1 VLVKLIHRPTEG
13 PEEWKQFLAEPDKH
27 WKPGYS
33 AHCLACCW
41 EGADGLPV
49 AVRDVFRMNER
60 LRDFEPLLAIP
71 EAKVELPGGGWS
83 SQTDLWLL
91 GRVSDGLV
99 SVAVEGKVAETFGP
113 ALDEWQ
119 TACSAGKAER
129 RAFLLDV
136 LRLQSPDGRLRYQLL
151 HRTASAI
158 LLARRFHARHAVM
171 AVHSFSDS
179 AIGFDDYQAFASAL
193 GAAGVAGRVTAV
205 PGHTS
210 PTLSLGWVQDKKPYA

>member
-1 VLVKLIHRPTEG
+1 MKLIHRPTEG
-13 PEEWKQFLAEPDKH
+13 PDEWKQFLAEPDKH

-49 AVRDVFRMNER
+49 AVRDVLRTSEK

-71 EAKVELPGGGWS
+71 EVKVDLPGGARS

-99 SVAVEGKVAETFGP
+99 SVAVEGKVAESFGP
-113 ALDEWQ
+113 ALEEWQ
-119 TACSAGKAER
+119 ADASAGKAER
-129 RAFLLDV
+129 LAFLLNV
-136 LRLQSPDGRLRYQLL
+136 LHLQSPGRGLRYQLL

-179 AIGFDDYQAFASAL
+179 AIGFDDYQAFATAL
-193 GAAGVAGRVTAV
+193 GAAGVVGRVVEV